1 MLYAGVDLH
10 YTLTYPSSPIRPRTR
25 PEIVVECVILLDDD
39 DDVLH
44 IARRKS
50 IRVCHEDEPNC
61 TGQHNYSNCS
71 S

>member
-1 MLYAGVDLH
+1 MLYAGVDFH
-10 YTLTYPSSPIRPRTR
+10 YTLARPFVAHPSPDT

-61 TGQHNYSNCS
+61 TGQRNYSNCS